1 METNVIERR
10 VLVCF
15 KKEAEKET
23 IENFYRGLDELKNIT
38 PGIASFKIRHFK
50 SVNDEDRLDA
60 AVPNV
65 TFPNVM
71 TIWTFE
77 NEKYLHQFLTSE
89 EHLKIA
95 IEKFKPAVERRIVF
109 NSRP

>member
-1 METNVIERR
+1 MEVNLIERR

-15 KKEAEKET
+15 KENAAEET
-23 IENFYRGLDELKNIT
+23 IENFYRGLEELKDIT
-38 PGIASFKIRHFK
+38 LGLVDFKIRHFE
-50 SVNDEDRLDA
+50 SVNNEDQLNA

-65 TFPNVM
+65 TFPNIM

-89 EHLKIA
+89 KHLDIA
-95 IEKFKPAVERRIVF
+95 KEKFKPAVERRIVF